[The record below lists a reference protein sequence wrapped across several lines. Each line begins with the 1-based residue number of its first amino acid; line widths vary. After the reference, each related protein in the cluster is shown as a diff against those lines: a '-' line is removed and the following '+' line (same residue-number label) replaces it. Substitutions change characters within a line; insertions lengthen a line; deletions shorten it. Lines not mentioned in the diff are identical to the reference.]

1 MLKQCEKC
9 SGCHVHILPH
19 GIIGT
24 YLSTHPEPQR
34 FINSSVDLLPHGYQG
49 TYLGHLAIHTDLQ
62 VISRRVL
69 PSSWEQSDLAPVALL
84 PRGRTALL

>member
-1 MLKQCEKC
+1 MLKQCEN
-9 SGCHVHILPH
+9 SAAVVESIFPRDNR
-19 GIIGT
+19 T

-49 TYLGHLAIHTDLQ
+49 TYLGHLAILTDLQ

-69 PSSWEQSDLAPVALL
+69 PSSWE
-84 PRGRTALL
+84 RTTARSRAAH

>member
-9 SGCHVHILPH
+9 SGCYVHILPH

-24 YLSTHPEPQR
+24 HLSTHPEPQR

-49 TYLGHLAIHTDLQ
+49 TYLGHLAIYTDLQ
-62 VISRRVL
+62 VISRRIL
-69 PSSWEQSDLAPVALL
+69 LRAGSEVALL